1 MGVVFE
7 GCGKCKWYEKPETE
21 EPCITCKHAH
31 VMPNKYPEH
40 FEPADDPVSH
50 PAHYANSCSLECID
64 VMEAVFGSVPVR
76 NFCLCNAFKYMWRYK
91 NKNGQEDLK
100 KAKWYLD
107 RAGSVED
114 DQLHRMLNLWEK
126 CNE

>member
-1 MGVVFE
+1 MSE
-7 GCGKCKWYEKPETE
+7 KGCNTCKYEELYSTQ
-21 EPCITCKHAH
+21 EPCEDCYSFCH
-31 VMPNKYPEH
+31 YQ
-40 FEPADDPVSH
+40 PAEDLVNH
-50 PAHYANSCSLECID
+50 PAHYADSCSLECID
-64 VMEAVFGSVPVR
+64 VMEAVFGSVAVR

-100 KAKWYLD
+100 KAKCYLD

-114 DQLHRMLNLWEK
+114 DQLHRMLDLWEK

>member
-1 MGVVFE
+1 MNKE
-7 GCGKCKWYEKPETE
+7 YEYECE
-21 EPCITCKHAH
+21 TCKH
-31 VMPNKYPEH
+31 
-40 FEPADDPVSH
+40 EPKPTDVEPCKSCTNCDKWESWYSDPVSH
-50 PAHYANSCSLECID
+50 PAHYADSCSLECID

-76 NFCLCNAFKYMWRYK
+76 YFCLCNAFKYMWRYK

-114 DQLHRMLNLWEK
+114 DQLHRMLCLWEK
-126 CNE
+126 CNGDQT

>member
-1 MGVVFE
+1 MRKTCE
-7 GCGKCKWYEKPETE
+7 DCKHVEKYSFE
-21 EPCITCKHAH
+21 EPCASCL
-31 VMPNKYPEH
+31 NYDNY
-40 FEPADDPVSH
+40 EPAEDLVNH
-50 PAHYANSCSLECID
+50 PAHYADSCSLECID
-64 VMEAVFGSVPVR
+64 VMEAVFGSVAVR

-114 DQLHRMLNLWEK
+114 DQLHRLLDLWEK
-126 CNE
+126 CNGNQT